1 MQWLE
6 PVLAVLTTLIG
17 ITLTTLGVVVH
28 LSQAV
33 APGAL
38 LILVG
43 GGWLGNAL
51 ARRM

>member
-1 MQWLE
+1 MQWPE

-17 ITLTTLGVVVH
+17 ITLTTLGAVLNVGT
-28 LSQAV
+28 AV

>member
-17 ITLTTLGVVVH
+17 ITLTMLGAVLH
-28 LSQAV
+28 LGQAV
-33 APGAL
+33 APGAF

>member
-6 PVLAVLTTLIG
+6 PVLAVLTTLVG
-17 ITLTTLGVVVH
+17 ISLTTLGAVVH
-28 LSQAV
+28 QGLAV

-43 GGWLGNAL
+43 GSWLGNAL
-51 ARRM
+51 ARRI